1 MTRSAPAWVLPGE
14 PAAVRFMNTIWADT
28 SGSHDDLTT
37 PSALREWIAV
47 VAERDAKSF
56 GRIGVRDVVEARLLR
71 DAVRRLAAFCTQD
84 DRAAAQSIVD
94 NIDDAISSVNAA
106 VSHRPAAW
114 IALRG
119 DQLQRERPTQASPIR
134 TALAELAH
142 DAIDLL
148 TGPTSATLRAC
159 HAPGCVLYFVKT
171 HPRREW
177 CSEACG
183 NRVRAARHYQR
194 SKAYRSR

>member
-1 MTRSAPAWVLPGE
+1 MTRSTPAWVLPGE
-14 PAAVRFMNTIWADT
+14 PAPVRLMNTIWADT
-28 SGSHDDLTT
+28 GGVHDDLTT
-37 PSALREWIAV
+37 PSALRDWIAV
-47 VAERDAKSF
+47 VSGKDAKSF
-56 GRIGVRDVVEARLLR
+56 GVVSAQDVAEARLLR
-71 DAVRRLAAFCTQD
+71 DAARRLAAFCTHD

-94 NIDDAISSVNAA
+94 NIDDAISAVNDT
-106 VSHRPAAW
+106 VSHRPHARLA
-114 IALRG
+114 RCG
-119 DQLQRERPTQASPIR
+119 DQLQREKPTHTAPIR

-148 TGPTSATLRAC
+148 TGPTSETLRAC

-183 NRVRAARHYQR
+183 NRVRAARYYQR
-194 SKAYRSR
+194 GRTQKR